1 MNGSLIKFY
10 FRTRLPGRTLIFS
23 AIFYTVLLLPG
34 FLYFEITTPESQPSV
49 FFYEIFIFLLISLFL
64 SVSTGSVSSMKSDRD
79 FYFVLPVKKDDLV
92 TPLMLFKFYTT
103 GTILFVLIF
112 DLSAAYH
119 GSGGSILLSLF
130 AALAISVGSTS
141 IGITMMAVN
150 RSIRMVVSALI
161 TLWAAIEILG
171 SPYALITLATSG
183 ILYGIPLSA
192 AYLAIPLILSSIISA
207 DLGIE
212 KFSVE
217 RGYSKRETRRMSSF
231 DRLSP
236 KRAILKFQATFVS
249 TSLRR
254 RSSSGYAPSFR
265 LRTRTAMIIT
275 SVMAAIYF
283 YVLYFYSAVASIT
296 STFVVPYVTFYIVLI
311 VISSTPNLLNGER
324 MWMSFASMGDN
335 GYFKD
340 SILAKCISAEILLAP
355 FIVADVTLSFFGI
368 AYVLSSALVLA
379 LMVPASMIITFYF
392 FSERVASQDLQG
404 GVISGSTA
412 GRNFILLVPSAIFF
426 VIAIASIFFQYVLA
440 VSLTAM
446 NLLAL
451 EIMFRGRRWSR
462 ITNYLSEHGFV

>member
-1 MNGSLIKFY
+1 MDGKLIKFY

-23 AIFYTVLLLPG
+23 AIFYAVLLIPG
-34 FLYFEITTPESQPSV
+34 ILYFEITSPESRPSV
-49 FFYEIFIFLLISLFL
+49 FFYEIFIFLLLSLFL

-79 FYFVLPVKKDDLV
+79 FYFVLPARKGDLV
-92 TPLMLFKFYTT
+92 TPIMLFKFYTT
-103 GTILFVLIF
+103 GTILFVLVF

-150 RSIRMVVSALI
+150 RLVRIAVSVLI
-161 TLWAAIEILG
+161 TLWAAVEILG

-183 ILYGIPLSA
+183 ILYGVPLSA
-192 AYLAIPLILSSIISA
+192 AYLAIPLIISSFISA

-217 RGYSKRETRRMSSF
+217 RGYSRRETRRISSF

-236 KRAILKFQATFVS
+236 GQAILKFQTSFVS
-249 TSLRR
+249 TTVRR
-254 RSSSGYAPSFR
+254 RGSSGYAPSFR
-265 LRTRTAMIIT
+265 LRTRTAIIVT
-275 SVMAAIYF
+275 GAMAAIYF
-283 YVLYFYSAVASIT
+283 YVLYFYSSVASIT

-311 VISSTPNLLNGER
+311 AISNIPNLLNGER
-324 MWMSFASMGDN
+324 MWMSFASMGGND
-335 GYFKD
+335 YFKD
-340 SILAKCISAEILLAP
+340 SILAKCMSAEILLAP
-355 FIVADVTLSFFGI
+355 FIVADVVLYFFGI
-368 AYVLSSALVLA
+368 PYVLSSALVLA

-404 GVISGSTA
+404 GVISGSAA

-440 VSLTAM
+440 VSLIAM

-451 EIMFRGRRWSR
+451 GIMLRGRRWNR